1 VSVPQPARAIARLI
15 AAMVVAAPV
24 MTSAYLTLG
33 TSANGRSVPTRWT
46 SAIKYF
52 VTNRSVDGVTAAQL
66 QAVVTQSFGT
76 WTAVPTATMSATF
89 TGFTNAEPVRDDGVT
104 VIGFQSHPELERT
117 LGVTTFTLDRTTG
130 ALVEADIFLNSLFD
144 WSTAVNGETNRFDV
158 QSVITHELG
167 HLLGLG
173 HSLLGETEI
182 RPTGGRRVLG
192 KSSVMFPIAYAVG
205 TTQDRVLF
213 DDDKAAL
220 SVTYPT
226 PQFLQNTGSVSGR
239 VTLDGVGIFG
249 AHVVAFNTKTQEL
262 VGGFSLNAKGE
273 FTIDGLTPGI
283 YVLRVEPLDDADVSS
298 FFEGDAKVELGFK
311 TTFHSKL
318 VTVPSGGFGESV
330 EIPVTRK

>member
-1 VSVPQPARAIARLI
+1 MSAGERRRALALLAAAVFIVAPA
-15 AAMVVAAPV
+15 V
-24 MTSAYLTLG
+24 TSAYLTLG
-33 TSANGRSVPTRWT
+33 TTVNGRSVTTRWT
-46 SAIKYF
+46 PPIKYF
-52 VTNRSVDGVTAAQL
+52 VTNRSVDGVTANQL
-66 QAVVTQSFGT
+66 QTVVAQSFGT
-76 WTAVPTATMSATF
+76 WAAVPTANTSATF
-89 TGFTNAEPVRDDGVT
+89 TGFTNAEPVRDDGAT
-104 VIGFQSHPELERT
+104 VIGFQAHPELDRT

-144 WSTAVNGETNRFDV
+144 WSTAANGETNRFDV
-158 QSVITHELG
+158 QSIVTHELG

-205 TTQDRVLF
+205 TTQDRFLH

-239 VTLDGVGIFG
+239 VTLDGAGIFG

-262 VGGFSLNAKGE
+262 VGGFSLNANGE
-273 FTIDGLTPGI
+273 FAIDGLTPGI

-298 FFEGDAKVELGFK
+298 FFDGDARVELGFK
-311 TTFHSKL
+311 ATFHSKL
-318 VTVPSGGFGESV
+318 VTVPYGGFGESV
-330 EIPVTRK
+330 EIKVTRK